1 MQALTVESIAEYIT
15 KNHEAEAVEFINS
28 KARQFYGA
36 SYSRGTYGRLM
47 LPLIKKHWPR
57 LNLNGQSTSV
67 ALAITGQ
74 LERKGYGYK
83 TEAGAVS
90 FR

>member
-1 MQALTVESIAEYIT
+1 MQTITASDIAQQIT
-15 KNHEAEAVEFINS
+15 DNHEAEAVEFINS
-28 KARQFYGA
+28 KARELYGA

-57 LNLNGQSTSV
+57 LHLGGQSTSI

-74 LERKGYGYK
+74 LERKGYEFKNPGG
-83 TEAGAVS
+83 TVTFA
-90 FR
+90 